1 LGRAPDLVRLRY
13 FLAVAKAS
21 SFRGASEALNVAQ
34 PAVSRAVQMLEAELG
49 FKLLERTTRR
59 VALTKAGAVLA
70 RDVEDAMQ
78 LINRSVRNARQMAA
92 GEAGEIIV
100 AYSAQSANGP
110 MADMI
115 VRFRSC
121 FPHAAVSLYM
131 MSSHEQVHAIE
142 SGEIDVGF
150 LLSAACKGSLGHMIV
165 GRERFVLLV
174 SKHHPLAGRST
185 IALKELVDVPFVI
198 GTTKRWETFR
208 SLINSACLNAG
219 FLPTIVEEADDV
231 PVLLQL
237 VSLQRGVTLYGSA
250 VRPRLPPDIAAI
262 PLSDPEAFF
271 DVSVAWNGRQQT
283 PLVREFVAFLERSS
297 ALSSPGMG

>member
-1 LGRAPDLVRLRY
+1 
-13 FLAVAKAS
+13 
-21 SFRGASEALNVAQ
+21 
-34 PAVSRAVQMLEAELG
+34 MLEAELG

-70 RDVEDAMQ
+70 RNVEDAMQ
-78 LINRSVRNARQMAA
+78 LISRSVRNAEQVAS

-115 VRFRSC
+115 VRFRSS
-121 FPHAAVSLYM
+121 FPQAAVSLYM
-131 MSSHEQVHAIE
+131 MASHEQVYAIE
-142 SGEIDVGF
+142 RGEIDVGF
-150 LLSAACKGSLGHMIV
+150 LLSAACKGSLSHMIV

-174 SKHHPLAGRST
+174 SKHHPMARRST
-185 IALKELVDVPFVI
+185 IALKELVDLPFVI

-208 SLINSACLNAG
+208 SLVNSACLNAG
-219 FLPTIVEEADDV
+219 FLPTIAEEADDV

-250 VRPRLPPDIAAI
+250 VRPTLPPDIAAI
-262 PLSDPEAFF
+262 PLSDPWAFF
-271 DVSVAWNGRQQT
+271 DVSVAWNGFQPT
-283 PLVREFVAFLERSS
+283 PLVREFVAFLKRCCAPSDQD
-297 ALSSPGMG
+297 LR